1 MLTDEDEEAVTYPH
15 EDTLIMKFTLV
26 GQELNRALVDE
37 GSLVK
42 ILFKQTL
49 YDF

>member
-1 MLTDEDEEAVTYPH
+1 MFTDEHEKAVTHPH

-26 GQELNRALVDE
+26 GQELNRALVDK
-37 GSLVK
+37 GSSVE

-49 YDF
+49 YDL